1 MIEHNRSIKK
11 IQKKFPENFIWGPND
26 QLKLCKAISQDLIQG
41 FSFKLCSMTG
51 HKKTKEKNCLFLSE
65 RQGEIFFP
73 MIRLVIIFRNN
84 N

>member
-11 IQKKFPENFIWGPND
+11 VQKKFPENFIWGPND

-51 HKKTKEKNCLFLSE
+51 LSKEKNCLFLSE
-65 RQGEIFFP
+65 RQGEIFFS